1 MEEKGFIERKSVPGN
16 ARVKQVVL
24 TDKAREYHYNMEQRR
39 QELEE
44 QVTRGLSEEEIE
56 QFRKVVKR
64 MQSNVAEYLE
74 QLKTE
79 KE

>member
-1 MEEKGFIERKSVPGN
+1 
-16 ARVKQVVL
+16 
-24 TDKAREYHYNMEQRR
+24 MEQGR

-44 QVTRGLSEEEIE
+44 QVTRGLSEEEVE

-64 MQSNVAEYLE
+64 MQGNVAEYLE